1 MPDVYIDNIF
11 FYQDE
16 STVANEPT
24 TPAPTPTHATD
35 KVVSI
40 YSDAYENVPVATW
53 SADWDMAD
61 VSDTQVAG
69 NPVKK
74 YTLNGFSG
82 IELASPFADAGNM
95 SHFHLDVWVPEQITG
110 NLNIKLVDF
119 GPDGVYG
126 GGDDVEHELTLPE
139 ITPGEWNSID
149 IPLSDFTNLVTRNHV
164 AQVLLIGNV
173 PTLYLDNL
181 YMYSDN

>member
-1 MPDVYIDNIF
+1 
-11 FYQDE
+11 
-16 STVANEPT
+16 
-24 TPAPTPTHATD
+24 
-35 KVVSI
+35 
-40 YSDAYENVPVATW
+40 
-53 SADWDMAD
+53 
-61 VSDTQVAG
+61 
-69 NPVKK
+69 
-74 YTLNGFSG
+74 
-82 IELASPFADAGNM
+82 M